1 MSRNKA
7 KSKTKR
13 RHKGKLNLK
22 LKIYIFLTVMS
33 YGSYGCT
40 GSRLEHGE
48 HALLPYAAEDQG
60 SGQADRSMEGLD
72 ETVRHCGDRHER
84 RPLLIHLSRKRNE
97 AIPRL
102 RVRR

>member
-7 KSKTKR
+7 KFKTKR
-13 RHKGKLNLK
+13 RYKGNLNLK
-22 LKIYIFLTVMS
+22 LKIYIFLMVMS
-33 YGSYGCT
+33 YGSHGCA

-48 HALLPYAAEDQG
+48 QELRSYATKDQG

-72 ETVRHCGDRHER
+72 ETVRHCGDWHEQPPR
-84 RPLLIHLSRKRNE
+84 LFHHSHNLNE

-102 RVRR
+102 HVRR